1 MLRIS
6 STFAPS
12 MKPTQLTLPVATADG
27 LLPVQFIGP
36 MENSA
41 TPIPLV
47 CDSPHS
53 GTQYPSDFGYSVQFQ
68 ELRRCEDTHVEKLW
82 ASVPNHGGVLLSAN
96 FPRSYIDPNRA
107 VDDID
112 QAMLNAAW
120 PSVCSPSK
128 RCTELGNGLIFSK
141 TTQLNDIY
149 QRKLSVP
156 EVQNRINRFWRPY
169 RQTLDD
175 ALQSAAMTY
184 GVRWHLNL
192 HSMPS
197 NAYHRLGIVTDKKLA
212 DIVLGDL
219 NGLSSSSEFTDV
231 VAAQFVRLGYSV
243 AFNDP
248 YAGLD
253 LLRQY
258 GRPDRGFQS
267 LQIEVN
273 RAVYMNEDTR
283 EPLSHFVKVQ
293 ADMGLVLE
301 GIAHYIRSALASQG
315 TVFTGKSDSASY

>member
-1 MLRIS
+1 MN
-6 STFAPS
+6 PS
-12 MKPTQLTLPVATADG
+12 QLKQSEAATNG
-27 LLPVQFIGP
+27 FQPVQCLGP
-36 MENSA
+36 NENSA
-41 TPIPLV
+41 MPLPLV

-53 GTQYPSDFGYSVQFQ
+53 GTQYPSDFGYSVQLQ
-68 ELRRCEDTHVEKLW
+68 ELRRNEDTHVEKLW
-82 ASVPNHGGVLLSAN
+82 AGVPNHGGVLLSAN

-112 QAMLNAAW
+112 QAMLNGKW
-120 PSVCSPSK
+120 PSACAPSK
-128 RCTELGNGLIFSK
+128 RCRELGNGLIFSK

-149 QRKLSVP
+149 QRKLSVA
-156 EVQNRINRFWRPY
+156 EVQNRIDHYWRPY

-175 ALQSAAMTY
+175 ALQSAVQKH

-197 NAYHRLGIVTDKKLA
+197 NAYQRLGIVTDKKLA

-219 NGLSSSSEFTDV
+219 NGVSSNTEFTTV
-231 VAAQFVRLGYSV
+231 VATQFTELGYSV

-258 GRPDRGFQS
+258 GQPDRGFQS
-267 LQIEVN
+267 LQIEIN
-273 RAVYMNEDTR
+273 RAVYLNEDTR
-283 EPLSHFVKVQ
+283 EPLPQFFKVQ
-293 ADMGLVLE
+293 ADIGRVLK
-301 GIAHYIRSALASQG
+301 GIADYIRSALASQSP
-315 TVFTGKSDSASY
+315 VFTGKSSSASY

>member
-1 MLRIS
+1 MN
-6 STFAPS
+6 
-12 MKPTQLTLPVATADG
+12 PTQLTLPQTPADG
-27 LLPVQFIGP
+27 LHPVQCLVP
-36 MENSA
+36 QENSA

-53 GTQYPSDFGYSVQFQ
+53 GTLYPTDFGYSVQLQ
-68 ELRRCEDTHVEKLW
+68 ELRRNEDTHVEKLW
-82 ASVPNHGGVLLSAN
+82 AGVPNHGGVLLSAN

-112 QAMLNAAW
+112 QAMLNAPW
-120 PSVCSPSK
+120 PSACAPSK
-128 RCTELGNGLIFSK
+128 RCRELGNGLIFSK

-149 QRKLSVP
+149 QRKLSVA
-156 EVQNRINRFWRPY
+156 EVQNRIDHYWRPY
-169 RQTLDD
+169 RETLDD
-175 ALQSAAMTY
+175 ALQSAVQKH

-197 NAYHRLGIVTDKKLA
+197 NAYQRLGIVTDKKLA

-219 NGLSSSSEFTDV
+219 NGVSSSAEFTAA
-231 VAAQFVRLGYSV
+231 VAAQFTQLGYSV

-258 GRPDRGFQS
+258 GQPDRGFQS
-267 LQIEVN
+267 LQIEIN
-273 RAVYMNEDTR
+273 RAVYLNEDTR
-283 EPLSHFVKVQ
+283 EPLPQFFKVQ
-293 ADMGLVLE
+293 ADLELVIA
-301 GIAHYIRSALASQG
+301 GIAHYIRRVLASQSPA
-315 TVFTGKSDSASY
+315 FTGKSDSVSY

>member
-1 MLRIS
+1 MN
-6 STFAPS
+6 
-12 MKPTQLTLPVATADG
+12 PTQLTLPQTPADG
-27 LLPVQFIGP
+27 LHPVQCLVP
-36 MENSA
+36 QENSA

-53 GTQYPSDFGYSVQFQ
+53 GTLYPSDFGYSVQLQ
-68 ELRRCEDTHVEKLW
+68 ELRRNEDTHVEKLW
-82 ASVPNHGGVLLSAN
+82 AGVPNHGGVLLSAN

-112 QAMLNAAW
+112 QAMLNAPW
-120 PSVCSPSK
+120 PSACAPSK
-128 RCTELGNGLIFSK
+128 RCRELGNGLIFSK

-149 QRKLSVP
+149 QRKLSVA
-156 EVQNRINRFWRPY
+156 EVQNRIDHYWRPY
-169 RQTLDD
+169 RETLDD
-175 ALQSAAMTY
+175 ALQSAVQKH

-197 NAYHRLGIVTDKKLA
+197 NAYQRLGIVTDKKLA

-219 NGLSSSSEFTDV
+219 NGVSSSAEFTAA
-231 VAAQFVRLGYSV
+231 VAAQFTQLGYSV

-258 GRPDRGFQS
+258 GQPDRGCQS
-267 LQIEVN
+267 VQIEIN
-273 RAVYMNEDTR
+273 RAVYLNEDTR
-283 EPLSHFVKVQ
+283 EPLPQFFKVQ
-293 ADMGLVLE
+293 ADLGLVIA
-301 GIAHYIRSALASQG
+301 GIAHYIRRVLASQSPA
-315 TVFTGKSDSASY
+315 FTGKSDSVSY

>member
-1 MLRIS
+1 MN
-6 STFAPS
+6 
-12 MKPTQLTLPVATADG
+12 PTQLTLPQTPADG
-27 LLPVQFIGP
+27 LHPVQCLIP
-36 MENSA
+36 HEDSV

-53 GTQYPSDFGYSVQFQ
+53 GTLYPSDFGYSVQLQ
-68 ELRRCEDTHVEKLW
+68 ELRRNEDTHVEKLW
-82 ASVPNHGGVLLSAN
+82 AGVPNHGGVLLSAN

-112 QAMLNAAW
+112 QAMLNAPW
-120 PSVCSPSK
+120 PSVCAPSK
-128 RCTELGNGLIFSK
+128 RCRELGNGLIFSK

-149 QRKLSVP
+149 PRKLSVA
-156 EVQNRINRFWRPY
+156 EVQNRIDHYWRPY
-169 RQTLDD
+169 RETLDD
-175 ALQSAAMTY
+175 ALQSAVQKH

-197 NAYHRLGIVTDKKLA
+197 NAYQRLGIVTDKKLA

-219 NGLSSSSEFTDV
+219 NGVSSSAEFTAV
-231 VAAQFVRLGYSV
+231 VAAQFTRLGYSV

-258 GRPDRGFQS
+258 GQPDRGCQS
-267 LQIEVN
+267 VQIEIN
-273 RAVYMNEDTR
+273 RAVYLNEDTR
-283 EPLSHFVKVQ
+283 EPLPQFFKVQ
-293 ADMGLVLE
+293 ADLGLVIA
-301 GIAHYIRSALASQG
+301 GIAHYIRRVLASQNPA
-315 TVFTGKSDSASY
+315 FTGKSDSASY